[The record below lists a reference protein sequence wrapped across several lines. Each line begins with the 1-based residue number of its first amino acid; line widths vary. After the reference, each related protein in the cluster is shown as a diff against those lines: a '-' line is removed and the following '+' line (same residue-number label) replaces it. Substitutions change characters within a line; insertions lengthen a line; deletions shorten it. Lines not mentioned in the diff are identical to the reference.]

1 MTRPQQYQRQSDLFV
16 PKPPLVPMATSE
28 RAKLLPLVS
37 ALLSEILS
45 VAAVTEVGD
54 EDHA

>member
-1 MTRPQQYQRQSDLFV
+1 MTRPQQYQPQSDLFV
-16 PKPPLVPMATSE
+16 PKTPLVSMTAPE
-28 RAKLLPLVS
+28 RANLLPLVS

-45 VAAVTEVGD
+45 VAAVTEAGD